1 MVKKE
6 LIKRSPL
13 RILEKSTRGGVGR
26 GNIGVIAARKGIG
39 KTACLVHIATDQLF
53 QGRHVIHVSYS
64 GNIRHIVQWYE
75 DIFQEI
81 SRRYKLDCAMD
92 VHDDIIRNRL
102 VMNFEQKNVTVAKIE
117 KNIQTLIEKGNF
129 KVETIVVDGY
139 DFNQATPKEFGE
151 FRRFARDNG
160 FELWFSA
167 TVKDDPVGAK
177 RVPPVLAQYMGDIA
191 ILICLQPRGE
201 VIHLNLVKDHDAEM
215 VSDLHL
221 KLDPRILLIAEEN
234 QVERAV

>member
-1 MVKKE
+1 MIRKE

-13 RILEKSTRGGVGR
+13 RILEKSTRGGVGK

-53 QGRHVIHVSYS
+53 QGKHVIHLSYS
-64 GNIRHIVQWYE
+64 GNIGHIVQWYE

-81 SRRYKLDCAMD
+81 ARRHKLDCAMD
-92 VHDDIIRNRL
+92 VHDDIIRNRI
-102 VMNFEQKNVTVAKIE
+102 VMNFEQANVTVAKIE
-117 KNIQTLIEKGNF
+117 KNIRTLMEKGSF
-129 KVETIVVDGY
+129 SVETIVVDGY
-139 DFNQATPKEFGE
+139 NFNKATVEEFKE

-167 TVKDDPVGAK
+167 TIKEDATTKDRIPGMLLPYLDDV
-177 RVPPVLAQYMGDIA
+177 A
-191 ILICLQPRGE
+191 ILICLQPRGDF
-201 VIHLNLVKDHDAEM
+201 IHLNLAKDHDAVM
-215 VSDLHL
+215 VSDMHL

-234 QVERAV
+234 QAERAV